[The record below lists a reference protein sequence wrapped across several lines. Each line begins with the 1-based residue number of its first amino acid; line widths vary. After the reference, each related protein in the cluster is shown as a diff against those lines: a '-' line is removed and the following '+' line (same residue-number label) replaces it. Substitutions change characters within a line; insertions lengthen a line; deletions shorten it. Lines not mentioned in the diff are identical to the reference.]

1 MRQLWLNWTLANF
14 GVFQTTSN
22 LEMGWNATKVAPKQ
36 CFDVGQDQKQEFL
49 FTLDLLQQSMSYS
62 LKNWLNKIFE
72 QKFKWRWY
80 ACKVKLHESFISQIV
95 LDLYG
100 SGVSICI
107 TQITL
112 HNIQL
117 VLVFKQKSWNTNC
130 KQTYLAPV
138 VYNYWH
144 NVLIKVTRP
153 SFFGGGTILR
163 WSSLVSSPLRLS

>member
-1 MRQLWLNWTLANF
+1 
-14 GVFQTTSN
+14 
-22 LEMGWNATKVAPKQ
+22 
-36 CFDVGQDQKQEFL
+36 
-49 FTLDLLQQSMSYS
+49 MSCS

-80 ACKVKLHESFISQIV
+80 ACKVKLHESFISEIV
-95 LDLYG
+95 LDLQV

-112 HNIQL
+112 HNIQV

-130 KQTYLAPV
+130 KQTNLSPV

-144 NVLIKVTRP
+144 NVLIKYALLKSVNPNATSLAGERKMNYKH
-153 SFFGGGTILR
+153 SLFESEFFGSIIDIIAIRIFSRRFIPPREKEKEKLNGKQ
-163 WSSLVSSPLRLS
+163 S